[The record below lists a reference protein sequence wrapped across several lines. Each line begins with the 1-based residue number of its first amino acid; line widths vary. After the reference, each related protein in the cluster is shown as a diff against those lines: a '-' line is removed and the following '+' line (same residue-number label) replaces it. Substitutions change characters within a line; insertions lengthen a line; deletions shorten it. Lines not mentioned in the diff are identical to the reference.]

1 MTVGHVVG
9 AVGRVGRYLFQGTFY
24 LAAISSECVAFA
36 VRPSSW
42 VRPVRSRF
50 VRQLLFGGVEAVPFT
65 IFAGGIMGIILTVN
79 SYQWLEFTARSEYLG
94 PALSVAIIREAA
106 PFFACV
112 IIISASASAITTE
125 LANMKVSGEIDLVES
140 QGINLVKFLIMPRSI
155 GLALSAMG
163 LAVVFVAA
171 ALLATAIALLFIGRI
186 APGPFFNS
194 IFRSISFAD
203 FANLIGR
210 SAIPGYLIG
219 GICCYEGLKVAE
231 HATAVPQ
238 AVTRAML
245 RSVAATLVVSVIL
258 AVLTYL

>member
-1 MTVGHVVG
+1 MTLGHVAG
-9 AVGRVGRYLFQGTFY
+9 AVGRMGRYLFQGTFY
-24 LAAISSECVAFA
+24 LAAISTECVAFA

-50 VRQLLFGGVEAVPFT
+50 VRQILFGGVEAVPFT
-65 IFAGGIMGIILTVN
+65 LFAGGIMGIILTIN
-79 SYQWLEFTARSEYLG
+79 SFQWLEFTGRSEYLG

-140 QGINLVKFLIMPRSI
+140 QGISLIKFLIMPRSI
-155 GLALSAMG
+155 GLALSATG

-171 ALLATAIALLFIGRI
+171 AFTASGIALLFVGRI
-186 APGPFFNS
+186 APGPFFTS
-194 IFRSISFAD
+194 IFQAISFAD
-203 FANLIGR
+203 YVNLIGR
-210 SAIPGYLIG
+210 SFIPGYLIG
-219 GICCYEGLKVAE
+219 GICCYEGLRVAE
-231 HATAVPQ
+231 HTTAVPQ

-245 RSVAATLVVSVIL
+245 RSVAVTLIVSAIL